1 MRGWEGVR
9 LPHDPEDRTGP
20 RPPLVPSEAARCA
33 RPAPDYRPSLRDR
46 LDRDQALRRA
56 ALGILV
62 LLVLVAV
69 ALGLALSVRPPAGV
83 GGPGLG
89 VGAPG
94 LLGAPGLFGAPR
106 ATDAA
111 HLRLVLHDAA
121 SGGPALRPPRL
132 RG

>member
-1 MRGWEGVR
+1 MRGWEDAR
-9 LPHDPEDRTGP
+9 LPHDPEDRTAAV
-20 RPPLVPSEAARCA
+20 RPLVPSEAARCA

-46 LDRDQALRRA
+46 LDRDRALRRA
-56 ALGILV
+56 TLGTVV
-62 LLVLVAV
+62 LATTVLIA
-69 ALGLALSVRPPAGV
+69 LALALAVRPAPGV

-94 LLGAPGLFGAPR
+94 LFGAPR
-106 ATDAA
+106 AADAS

-121 SGGPALRPPRL
+121 SAGPALRPPRP